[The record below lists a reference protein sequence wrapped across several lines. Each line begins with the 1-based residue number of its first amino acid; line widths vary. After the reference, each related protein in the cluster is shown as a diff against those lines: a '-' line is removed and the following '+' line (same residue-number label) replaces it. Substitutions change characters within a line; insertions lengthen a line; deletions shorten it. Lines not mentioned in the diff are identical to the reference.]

1 METSLKVSTYIENN
15 DNTPF
20 PDEKDQLIIR
30 DWDYSSQRMGG
41 IPQISCSFSYH
52 KCLDDLWSGNEYV
65 EFNGEKYYF
74 RDVPSSSKNN
84 TDSRYNYEGVC
95 HSERSILNSV
105 FFTDVVTQEDDT
117 QIRGALSFQF
127 NGNVAEFAKRLS
139 ESMKI
144 NGVDYS
150 VVVDEGIETEYK
162 NISFEHKYFLEAIN
176 EIYNTYKLHYYFDGK
191 ICHVGD
197 SNNTVDHVFEYGS
210 KEGLLSVN
218 HENQNALVI
227 TRIWGNGSSDNL
239 PYYYPNPTGK
249 GTMSLIADDGNRE
262 GTTEYCSVIDQKKF
276 AEKVKLS
283 DFIIVNNNASSSP
296 RGNLKNTTLD
306 FNGFNYTDVNST
318 FFDEDLVSTVITLRP
333 IRPSSHILLKINSEF
348 YSNINNDTV
357 NLETD
362 LHFVFD
368 IVPNFLGTPSRPV
381 TPPKYISAEWIL
393 YVKDASGGIIYEDI
407 IKKEPGWDGSIFIDS
422 RSPHILYI
430 KLKEAGKYTIEGLLT
445 VTYDCPLN
453 SENYYYGKLADMVVD
468 LLLDYPDTKSVNY
481 IYINNDAEKQYE
493 LDENHESKELGIK
506 ISHYVIGDKFYQK
519 VEKYITPSDKLM
531 PSIYRE
537 SEGREAFYEAYNNT
551 YKVDGKENEY
561 YLFSKEFK
569 EDKPQDG
576 YQEFEE
582 IKPSIKGMTNATGQ
596 PMTRFLDF
604 AYDTNDSDEIDS
616 ETNKYLHPYFF
627 AKLPKTNGSNGFNL
641 FNQANEKETMK
652 ISFTSGALAGCTF
665 EIGVGDNMEKN
676 TVQVNTDGSLQRDE
690 IGNVLCG
697 REDVQSEVEPQ
708 DKQNDTLNNEVWI
721 ALKKDDSSYSY
732 VMPNAQRNYKPTTN
746 DTFVILGITMPEA
759 YIIAAE
765 KKLDEKLISYMSDN
779 NFEKFSF
786 SISFSRIFL
795 AEHPDIMEQID
806 ENSILKIRYN
816 GNEYELFISSY
827 TYTRKANDVLPEI
840 KVNLTDNLV
849 VSSSSLSTAVQTVV
863 QNSITSLVNSAVQG
877 EAENQLQTMLQ
888 NFLRKDIN
896 DVANGT
902 ITFLRNVIFGQGGNY
917 SIDSDGIAS
926 LFNVLLSGK
935 IDVGN
940 FVQGTSGARISSDG
954 IARFI
959 SLFLSNGVRST
970 DFNAGVLGTGFCLQK
985 DENKDSY
992 LEVDRMLVR
1001 KIATF
1006 AQLMIQ
1012 EIKHGGGQII
1022 LTPAAMKC
1030 SKVEVIMENVLKD
1043 SNGEILYD
1051 SNGEMLTDNIDT
1063 DVVSAYRCYFDKSD
1077 GKRTI
1082 YNEFVVGDQVRC
1094 QTFNVETGNIYYT
1107 DNTYYWRLVTGVGED
1122 YIDLSVDDC
1131 DEGSG
1136 IPVPGDEI
1144 VQLGNRDN
1152 KARQNAIVLGAFG
1165 EGSPYFVQYSGI
1177 DRFELTED
1185 MVVTRL
1191 SPSGNRI
1198 TGELII
1204 ESTGESVKTSMGS
1217 LRDDISGFRSET
1229 STQFFLQEGKIAS
1242 KVSETTFDEN
1252 NKAVSERFS
1261 SIEQTVGG
1269 ITSTV
1274 QGVEGE
1280 VSEISQRVDGI
1291 SLKVGTLWSE
1301 NLFPDGDFRHGTLAK
1316 VEAANIE
1323 YVKGADIA
1331 DYPFSTTAKALYLV
1345 TQAGISMVV
1354 LGRGQ
1359 IPAEPGRTYTAM
1371 FRCYCNQGDF
1381 TTSRCVGISFLNADG
1396 GAVYNYNPENVTLG
1410 SWRQVVM
1417 KAAAPKGTRGIAV
1430 RVGTNGQGGKQL
1442 YVTDFMVFEGD
1453 LEANPPEH
1461 FVPDSEDGL
1470 LATGI
1475 DIREKSI
1482 RLTSDNLSIRNNS
1495 GEETA
1500 RLDEDGTFTANA
1512 IQASFKRVNLDSGVR
1527 GIIFKNA
1534 FSCVISPTHVGPYV
1548 FLPNDAVLS
1557 GRVLRI
1563 AYGWPGGSGQPIYLL
1578 HSVKECKFYMSG
1590 RSYATAAT
1598 ENFAIRMIVGCVV
1611 SMIAVP
1617 SGESGDSP
1625 VNWHVL
1631 TEADASS
1638 PGFSINTDVDEELW
1652 QEYWDTMTDD
1662 KYITI

>member
-127 NGNVAEFAKRLS
+127 NGNVTEFAKRLS

-227 TRIWGNGSSDNL
+227 TRIWGNGSSDNI
-239 PYYYPNPTGK
+239 PYYYPNPTEK
-249 GTMSLIADDGNRE
+249 GTLTLIADENNKGAN
-262 GTTEYCSVIDQKKF
+262 TEDCFVINQKLF
-276 AEKVKLS
+276 SEKINLS
-283 DFIIVNNNASSSP
+283 DFIIYNINPSPDLNTEVKVNDDSLHFSLSNEDNSYHLEDLPTDELQAEYSGIKTIKINGTFSVKQANQQVVINENISINLGVTRNWDISGIPPTSPYFTYITSYFTITDIKGETIYISLTHDGEIESSLQNTIAKIYIDNNNIYFTAEEPGVYTFTNIISVGFSALGLNTP
-296 RGNLKNTTLD
+296 YWGCRIFDLFIRYKETTLT
-306 FNGFNYTDVNST
+306 GNYV
-318 FFDEDLVSTVITLRP
+318 F
-333 IRPSSHILLKINSEF
+333 
-348 YSNINNDTV
+348 INND
-357 NLETD
+357 NKK
-362 LHFVFD
+362 
-368 IVPNFLGTPSRPV
+368 
-381 TPPKYISAEWIL
+381 KY
-393 YVKDASGGIIYEDI
+393 V
-407 IKKEPGWDGSIFIDS
+407 
-422 RSPHILYI
+422 
-430 KLKEAGKYTIEGLLT
+430 
-445 VTYDCPLN
+445 
-453 SENYYYGKLADMVVD
+453 
-468 LLLDYPDTKSVNY
+468 
-481 IYINNDAEKQYE
+481 INDNGVI
-493 LDENHESKELGIK
+493 NELGLQIK
-506 ISHYVIGDKFYQK
+506 NIEDGDKFYQK
-519 VEKYITPSDKLM
+519 VVKYIIPSDKLM

-537 SEGREAFYEAYNNT
+537 SEGQKAFYEAYNNT

-582 IKPSIKGMTNATGQ
+582 IKPSIEGMTNATGQ

-665 EIGVGDNMEKN
+665 EIGVGDNMGKN

-746 DTFVILGITMPEA
+746 DTFVILGITMPNA

-1006 AQLMIQ
+1006 VQLMIQ

-1229 STQFFLQEGKIAS
+1229 STQFLLQEGKIAS
-1242 KVSETTFDEN
+1242 KVSETTFNEN

-1430 RVGTNGQGGKQL
+1430 RVGTDGQGGKQL

-1461 FVPDSEDGL
+1461 FVPGSEDGL

-1482 RLTSDNLSIRNNS
+1482 RLTSDNVSIRNNS

-1548 FLPNDAVLS
+1548 FLPNDAGLS